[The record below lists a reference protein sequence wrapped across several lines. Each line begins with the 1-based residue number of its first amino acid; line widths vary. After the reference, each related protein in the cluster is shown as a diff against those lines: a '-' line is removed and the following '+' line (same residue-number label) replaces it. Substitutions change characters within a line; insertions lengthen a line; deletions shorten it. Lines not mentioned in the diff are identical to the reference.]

1 MNRNNLRTFAIS
13 ALLCLASSVHG
24 LPDDRRQAINLSSDK
39 ATYENNRGIYTGNVN
54 MSQGS
59 LIIRADKLIIV
70 EADRKVTKVIAH
82 GSPAHFEQQ
91 PRAGEGVVVASAR
104 LIEYSLNAEE
114 ILLQKDAT
122 IRHQGSKISGD
133 RIVYSGASKWSLPMA
148 APQTRWQG
156 TNDPTASAGRGDT
169 DSPAPSTTPT
179 PRRLPANMPVL
190 KASNLAKAYKGR
202 GNQTSP

>member
-1 MNRNNLRTFAIS
+1 MNLNKLTFAL
-13 ALLCLASSVHG
+13 AVLLGIANNGHS
-24 LPDDRRQAINLSSDK
+24 LPEDRRQAINLSSDK

-70 EADRKVTKVIAH
+70 EADRKVQKVIAH

-104 LIEYSLNAEE
+104 LIEYSLSAEE

-133 RIVYSGASKWSLPMA
+133 RIVYSGRKQMVIADGGSHKLDGRVQMTLQ
-148 APQTRWQG
+148 PQQ
-156 TNDPTASAGRGDT
+156 AGGEIED
-169 DSPAPSTTPT
+169 TTPNSDTATPET
-179 PRRLPANMPVL
+179 PR
-190 KASNLAKAYKGR
+190 
-202 GNQTSP
+202 

>member
-133 RIVYSGASKWSLPMA
+133 RIVYSGRKQMVIADGGSHKLDGRVQMTLQ
-148 APQTRWQG
+148 PQQG
-156 TNDPTASAGRGDT
+156 VSDT
-169 DSPAPSTTPT
+169 DSPAPSTIPDTPET
-179 PRRLPANMPVL
+179 PR
-190 KASNLAKAYKGR
+190 
-202 GNQTSP
+202 